1 MDAVC
6 RGTRRWASRPLLGRA
21 LHLFDHG
28 VPGRTLAAFAAQGAR
43 MAVAWRGPIHAL
55 MVSVGVGGG
64 MAVRSALAGKLAG
77 RRAPVAVQSG
87 AGCAGGADAARGG
100 CADLLR

>member
-77 RRAPVAVQSG
+77 RRAPVAGQSC
-87 AGCAGGADAARGG
+87 AGCACRAGPAPRW
-100 CADLLR
+100 CPPLF